1 MKSPKK
7 QKTDMAR
14 INGFA
19 LGGWGAVLGVIAL
32 AYLLEVIKGER
43 TIVYFIILLAC
54 AFIPFVIGI
63 IMKSKNPDSKSLAY
77 IIVYGYGVLFGYVL
91 ITGDTPLTF
100 VYLFPVLA
108 VILTYSDFKVLLQF
122 FIVFFAIN
130 VVSVLVRI
138 VMFGATSAND
148 IANYEI
154 QLLATLIVGIL
165 SLISIR
171 IIQDINR
178 KRMAQIEE
186 QNKKSVEVLNAIKE
200 ATEALSTRVEDIDGK
215 AKDIESQSESAQL
228 SIEEIATGT
237 SDVAETIQTQLVMSN
252 GISDELDALTN
263 ISKEIQE
270 RFADTHELSQL
281 GMKNVNDLSDST
293 KLVAESKEKVSDA
306 TATLVE
312 SLQEAKEILSII
324 RNIAEQTNLLSLN
337 ASIEAARA
345 GEQGKGFAVVA
356 GEIQK
361 LSGDT
366 SNATEKING
375 ILETLADEA
384 GLVNDAVSNLDV
396 VSERQNEIV
405 TQTDEQFKTIDENIN
420 TMTDA
425 VKTQSEYLSNIN
437 KNNSDIAGSISNTSA
452 YTEELTANSENT
464 MNITKKSLDGTRE
477 MSEYLT
483 EILSSIQQLQ
493 AIAEK

>member
-1 MKSPKK
+1 
-7 QKTDMAR
+7 MAR

-122 FIVFFAIN
+122 FIVFFSIN
-130 VVSVLVRI
+130 VVSVLVKI
-138 VMFGATSAND
+138 VMFGATSADD

-384 GLVNDAVSNLDV
+384 GLVNDAVSNLDA

>member
-1 MKSPKK
+1 
-7 QKTDMAR
+7 MAR

-122 FIVFFAIN
+122 FIVFFSIN
-130 VVSVLVRI
+130 VVSVLVKI
-138 VMFGATSAND
+138 VMFGATSADD

-384 GLVNDAVSNLDV
+384 GLVNDAVSNLDA

-420 TMTDA
+420 IMTDA

>member
-1 MKSPKK
+1 
-7 QKTDMAR
+7 MAR
-14 INGFA
+14 INGFTLA
-19 LGGWGAVLGVIAL
+19 GWGTVLGVIAL

-138 VMFGATSAND
+138 VMFGATSADD

-384 GLVNDAVSNLDV
+384 GLVNDAVSNLDA

>member
-122 FIVFFAIN
+122 FIVFFSIN
-130 VVSVLVRI
+130 VVSVLVKI
-138 VMFGATSAND
+138 VMFGATSADD

-252 GISDELDALTN
+252 GISDELDALTS

-384 GLVNDAVSNLDV
+384 GLVNDAVSNLDA

>member
-384 GLVNDAVSNLDV
+384 GLVNDAVSNLDA

>member
-1 MKSPKK
+1 MKNPKK
-7 QKTDMAR
+7 QKSDMAR
-14 INGFA
+14 MNGFA

-43 TIVYFIILLAC
+43 TIVYYVVLLAL
-54 AFIPFVIGI
+54 AFIPYIVGI
-63 IMKSKNPDSKSLAY
+63 IMKSKNPDGKALPFV
-77 IIVYGYGVLFGYVL
+77 IVYGYALLYAYVL

-100 VYLFPVLA
+100 VYLFPVFA
-108 VILTYSDFKVLLQF
+108 AILVYSDFKVLLQF
-122 FIVFFAIN
+122 FIVFLVIN
-130 VVSVLVRI
+130 VASVVIRI
-138 VMFGATSAND
+138 VMFGATSADD

-154 QLLATLIVGIL
+154 QVLATLIVAIL
-165 SLISIR
+165 SLLATR
-171 IIQDINR
+171 IIQEVNR

-186 QNKKSVEVLNAIKE
+186 QNKKTTEVLNAIKE
-200 ATEALSTRVEDIDGK
+200 ATESLSARVEDIDGK

-384 GLVNDAVSNLDV
+384 GLVNDAVSNLDA

-477 MSEYLT
+477 MTEYLT

>member
-1 MKSPKK
+1 
-7 QKTDMAR
+7 MAR
-14 INGFA
+14 INGFTLA
-19 LGGWGAVLGVIAL
+19 GWGAVLGVIAL

-77 IIVYGYGVLFGYVL
+77 VIVYGYGVLFGYVL

-138 VMFGATSAND
+138 VMFGATSADD

-384 GLVNDAVSNLDV
+384 GLVNDAVSNLDA

>member
-19 LGGWGAVLGVIAL
+19 IGGWGAVLGVIAL

-63 IMKSKNPDSKSLAY
+63 IMKGKNPDSKNLAY
-77 IIVYGYGVLFGYVL
+77 IIVYGYAVLYGYVL

-122 FIVFFAIN
+122 FIVFFVIN
-130 VVSVLVRI
+130 LASVGVRI
-138 VMFGATSAND
+138 VMFGATSADD

-154 QLLATLIVGIL
+154 QVLATLIVGII
-165 SLISIR
+165 SCASIR

-252 GISDELDALTN
+252 GISDELDALTS

-384 GLVNDAVSNLDV
+384 GLVNDAVSNLDA

>member
-63 IMKSKNPDSKSLAY
+63 IMKGKNPDSKNLAY
-77 IIVYGYGVLFGYVL
+77 IIVYGYAVLYGYVL

-122 FIVFFAIN
+122 FIVFLVIN
-130 VVSVLVRI
+130 IASVGVRI
-138 VMFGATSAND
+138 VMFGATSADD
-148 IANYEI
+148 IADYEI
-154 QLLATLIVGIL
+154 QVLATVIVGI
-165 SLISIR
+165 ISCASTR

-384 GLVNDAVSNLDV
+384 GLVNDAVSNLDA

>member
-1 MKSPKK
+1 
-7 QKTDMAR
+7 MAR

-77 IIVYGYGVLFGYVL
+77 VIVYGYAVLFGYVL

-138 VMFGATSAND
+138 VMFGATSADD

-186 QNKKSVEVLNAIKE
+186 QNKKSIEVLNAIKE

-384 GLVNDAVSNLDV
+384 GLVNDAVSNLDA

>member
-1 MKSPKK
+1 
-7 QKTDMAR
+7 MAR

-19 LGGWGAVLGVIAL
+19 IGGWGAVLGVIAL

-63 IMKSKNPDSKSLAY
+63 IMKGKNPDSKNLAY
-77 IIVYGYGVLFGYVL
+77 IIVYGYAVLYGYVL

-122 FIVFFAIN
+122 FIVFFVIN
-130 VVSVLVRI
+130 LASVGVRI
-138 VMFGATSAND
+138 VMFGATSADD

-154 QLLATLIVGIL
+154 QVLATLIVGI
-165 SLISIR
+165 ISCASTR

-186 QNKKSVEVLNAIKE
+186 QNKKSVEVLSAIKE

-384 GLVNDAVSNLDV
+384 GLVNDAVSNLDA

>member
-19 LGGWGAVLGVIAL
+19 IGGWGAVLGVIAL

-63 IMKSKNPDSKSLAY
+63 IMKGKNPDSKNLAY
-77 IIVYGYGVLFGYVL
+77 IIVYGYAVLYGYVL

-122 FIVFFAIN
+122 FIVFFVIN
-130 VVSVLVRI
+130 LASVGVRI
-138 VMFGATSAND
+138 VMFGATSADD

-154 QLLATLIVGIL
+154 QVLATLIVGII
-165 SLISIR
+165 SCASIR

-270 RFADTHELSQL
+270 RFVDTHELSQL

-384 GLVNDAVSNLDV
+384 GLVNDAVSNLDA

>member
-7 QKTDMAR
+7 QKSEMAR
-14 INGFA
+14 INGFTLA
-19 LGGWGAVLGVIAL
+19 GWGTVLGVIAL

-138 VMFGATSAND
+138 VMFGATSADD

-186 QNKKSVEVLNAIKE
+186 QNKKSIEVLNAIKE

-384 GLVNDAVSNLDV
+384 GLVNDAVSNLDA

>member
-1 MKSPKK
+1 MNNPKK
-7 QKTDMAR
+7 QKSDMAR
-14 INGFA
+14 INGFT
-19 LGGWGAVLGVIAL
+19 LGGWGVVIGVIAL

-43 TIVYFIILLAC
+43 TIVYFAILLAC
-54 AFIPFVIGI
+54 AFIPFVVGI
-63 IMKSKNPDSKSLAY
+63 IMKRKNPDSKSLAY
-77 IIVYGYGVLFGYVL
+77 VIVYGYAVLFCYVMV
-91 ITGDTPLTF
+91 TGDTPLTF

-122 FIVFFAIN
+122 FIVFMVIN
-130 VVSVLVRI
+130 IVSVVIRI
-138 VMFGATSAND
+138 IMFGAVSADD

-154 QLLATLIVGIL
+154 QILATAIVGVVSCL
-165 SLISIR
+165 STR

-178 KRMAQIEE
+178 KRVAQIEK
-186 QNKKSVEVLNAIKE
+186 QNQKAIEVLDTIKE
-200 ATEALSTRVEDIDGK
+200 ATESLSSRVTDIDAK
-215 AKDIESQSESAQL
+215 AKDIEAQSESAQS
-228 SIEEIATGT
+228 SIEEIASGT
-237 SDVAETIQTQLVMSN
+237 SDVANTIQTQLVMSN
-252 GISDELDALTN
+252 GISDELDALTQ

-270 RFADTHELSQL
+270 RFDDTHELSQK
-281 GMKNVNDLSDST
+281 GMMNVNDLSEST
-293 KLVAESKEKVSDA
+293 KLVAESKEKVSEA

-384 GLVNDAVSNLDV
+384 GLVNDAVSNLDA
-396 VSERQNEIV
+396 VSDRQNEIV

-420 TMTDA
+420 TMNDA

-452 YTEELTANSENT
+452 YTQELTANSENT

-477 MSEYLT
+477 VSEYIT

-493 AIAEK
+493 AITEK

>member
-1 MKSPKK
+1 
-7 QKTDMAR
+7 MAR

-19 LGGWGAVLGVIAL
+19 IGGWGAVLGVIAL

-63 IMKSKNPDSKSLAY
+63 IMKGKNPDNKNLAY
-77 IIVYGYGVLFGYVL
+77 IIVYGYAVLYGYVL

-122 FIVFFAIN
+122 FIVFFVIN
-130 VVSVLVRI
+130 LASVGVRI
-138 VMFGATSAND
+138 VMFGATSADD

-154 QLLATLIVGIL
+154 QVLATLIVGII
-165 SLISIR
+165 SCASIR

-384 GLVNDAVSNLDV
+384 GLVNDAVSNLDA

>member
-1 MKSPKK
+1 
-7 QKTDMAR
+7 MAR
-14 INGFA
+14 INGFTLA
-19 LGGWGAVLGVIAL
+19 GWGAVLGVIAL

-77 IIVYGYGVLFGYVL
+77 VIVYGYGVLFGYVL

-138 VMFGATSAND
+138 VMFGATSADD

-186 QNKKSVEVLNAIKE
+186 QNKKSIEVLNAIKE

-384 GLVNDAVSNLDV
+384 GLVNDAVSNLDA

>member
-1 MKSPKK
+1 M
-7 QKTDMAR
+7 
-14 INGFA
+14 
-19 LGGWGAVLGVIAL
+19 
-32 AYLLEVIKGER
+32 
-43 TIVYFIILLAC
+43 
-54 AFIPFVIGI
+54 
-63 IMKSKNPDSKSLAY
+63 
-77 IIVYGYGVLFGYVL
+77 

-122 FIVFFAIN
+122 FIVFFSIN
-130 VVSVLVRI
+130 VVSVLVKI

-200 ATEALSTRVEDIDGK
+200 ATEALSTRVE
-215 AKDIESQSESAQL
+215 DIESQSESAQL

-293 KLVAESKEKVSDA
+293 KLVAES
-306 TATLVE
+306 
-312 SLQEAKEILSII
+312 
-324 RNIAEQTNLLSLN
+324 
-337 ASIEAARA
+337 
-345 GEQGKGFAVVA
+345 
-356 GEIQK
+356 
-361 LSGDT
+361 
-366 SNATEKING
+366 
-375 ILETLADEA
+375 
-384 GLVNDAVSNLDV
+384 
-396 VSERQNEIV
+396 
-405 TQTDEQFKTIDENIN
+405 
-420 TMTDA
+420 
-425 VKTQSEYLSNIN
+425 
-437 KNNSDIAGSISNTSA
+437 
-452 YTEELTANSENT
+452 
-464 MNITKKSLDGTRE
+464 
-477 MSEYLT
+477 
-483 EILSSIQQLQ
+483 
-493 AIAEK
+493 

>member
-1 MKSPKK
+1 
-7 QKTDMAR
+7 MAR

-63 IMKSKNPDSKSLAY
+63 IMKGKNPDSKSLAY

-122 FIVFFAIN
+122 FIVFFSIN
-130 VVSVLVRI
+130 VVSVLVKI
-138 VMFGATSAND
+138 VMFGATSADD

-384 GLVNDAVSNLDV
+384 GLVNDAVSNLDA

>member
-138 VMFGATSAND
+138 VMFGATSADD

-186 QNKKSVEVLNAIKE
+186 QNKKSIEVLNAIKE

-384 GLVNDAVSNLDV
+384 GLVNDAVSNLDA

>member
-1 MKSPKK
+1 
-7 QKTDMAR
+7 MAR

-384 GLVNDAVSNLDV
+384 GLVNDAVSNLDA

>member
-1 MKSPKK
+1 
-7 QKTDMAR
+7 
-14 INGFA
+14 
-19 LGGWGAVLGVIAL
+19 
-32 AYLLEVIKGER
+32 
-43 TIVYFIILLAC
+43 
-54 AFIPFVIGI
+54 
-63 IMKSKNPDSKSLAY
+63 
-77 IIVYGYGVLFGYVL
+77 
-91 ITGDTPLTF
+91 
-100 VYLFPVLA
+100 
-108 VILTYSDFKVLLQF
+108 
-122 FIVFFAIN
+122 
-130 VVSVLVRI
+130 
-138 VMFGATSAND
+138 MFGATSAND

-384 GLVNDAVSNLDV
+384 GLVNDAVSNLDA

>member
-1 MKSPKK
+1 
-7 QKTDMAR
+7 MAR
-14 INGFA
+14 INGFTLA
-19 LGGWGAVLGVIAL
+19 GWGAVLGVIAL

-77 IIVYGYGVLFGYVL
+77 VIVYGYGVLFGYVL

-138 VMFGATSAND
+138 VMFGATSADD

-384 GLVNDAVSNLDV
+384 GLVNDAVSNLDA

-493 AIAEK
+493 AEKG